1 MDTEVKAPLA
11 RGWLE
16 SVGQPHGSGA
26 VPIIVRGD
34 GQVRTVWLAAE
45 CAQQLPPLQSVIVI
59 TECHA
64 DNTPDAPA
72 TMLEVIHAARP
83 IVPVGE
89 SADDWILKRRH
100 LEIRSPLLRATA
112 QFRHLI
118 QKYAREHLESL
129 GCINVHTPIL
139 VEATCVCSGDVFS
152 FPYYGRRIATL
163 IQSPWMYVD
172 VMTSGVERA
181 YALNPSFRRERA
193 ATNIHLVEIWQLQV
207 DMAWMTNDEIIDVEE
222 GLVRALAYKFQ
233 ERHSALYEQAG
244 LDWAHLSALRKSFAR
259 ITYDESLDILKRN
272 AISLEYGS
280 DYSQAHSDVLSAQFD
295 RPYFITHFPKKLKN
309 FWFPACKDQPGLTPS
324 NDLFAHT
331 GHGELIG
338 GGERVTD
345 SEELERNLAYYKHDL
360 DEFEWF
366 VETRRH
372 GCVPHAG
379 FSVGFDRL
387 TAFLMGV
394 RDIRQATLF
403 PRVPMGTL
411 VP

>member
-1 MDTEVKAPLA
+1 MDTEVKSLLA

-16 SVGQPHGSGA
+16 SIGQSHVTGA
-26 VPIIVRGD
+26 VPVVVRGD
-34 GQVRTVWLAAE
+34 GQLKTVWITAE
-45 CAQQLPPLQSVIVI
+45 CARQLPPLQSVIVI
-59 TECHA
+59 ERRAH
-64 DNTPDAPA
+64 NMPEAPA
-72 TMLEVIHAARP
+72 TSFEVIHAARP
-83 IVPVGE
+83 IGLLGRGE
-89 SADDWILKRRH
+89 EDRDLKRRH
-100 LEIRSPLLRATA
+100 LQIRSPLLRATA

-118 QKYAREHLESL
+118 QKYAREHLELL

-139 VEATCVCSGDVFS
+139 VEATCVCSGDVFT

-172 VMTSGVERA
+172 VMTTGVERA
-181 YALNPSFRRERA
+181 YALNPSFRRERV

-207 DMAWMTNDEIIDVEE
+207 DMAWMTNDEIMDVEE
-222 GLVRALAYKFQ
+222 GLMRALAGKLQ
-233 ERHSALYEQAG
+233 ECHSDLYRDAG
-244 LDWAHLSALRKSFAR
+244 LGYAHLSALCKSFAR
-259 ITYDESLDILKRN
+259 ISYDESLEILRHHGVH
-272 AISLEYGS
+272 LEYGS
-280 DYSQAHSDVLSAQFD
+280 DYSQAHSDLLSAQFD

-309 FWFPACKDQPGLTPS
+309 FWFPACNDQPGLTPS

-379 FSVGFDRL
+379 FSVGFDRM

-394 RDIRQATLF
+394 NDIRQATLF

-411 VP
+411 AP